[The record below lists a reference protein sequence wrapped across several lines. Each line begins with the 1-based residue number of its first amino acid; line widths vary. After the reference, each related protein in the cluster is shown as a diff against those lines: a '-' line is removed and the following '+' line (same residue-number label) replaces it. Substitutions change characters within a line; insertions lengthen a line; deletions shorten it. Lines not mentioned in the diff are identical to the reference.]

1 MLLQP
6 EFMGACCSL
15 YGSWLHRAFFTVGL
29 IVAQCQAEAP
39 CAMAFTL
46 TLFRPR
52 ALNIFP
58 LAHHRKSTRQ
68 SMGDDERFFLLVHL
82 FYLLVMSHITSN
94 LLILEFVDTPSLE
107 GINAL
112 LGFIKIKFWNPLDS
126 YFWKKDSSSF
136 MLSSFSTLSSE

>member
-1 MLLQP
+1 
-6 EFMGACCSL
+6 
-15 YGSWLHRAFFTVGL
+15 
-29 IVAQCQAEAP
+29 
-39 CAMAFTL
+39 
-46 TLFRPR
+46 
-52 ALNIFP
+52 
-58 LAHHRKSTRQ
+58 
-68 SMGDDERFFLLVHL
+68 
-82 FYLLVMSHITSN
+82 

>member
-1 MLLQP
+1 
-6 EFMGACCSL
+6 
-15 YGSWLHRAFFTVGL
+15 
-29 IVAQCQAEAP
+29 
-39 CAMAFTL
+39 MAFTL

-112 LGFIKIKFWNPLDS
+112 LGFIKIKF
-126 YFWKKDSSSF
+126 
-136 MLSSFSTLSSE
+136 